1 MKKFY
6 SIISFLALA
15 LLLNVT
21 NVHAESVQTALTVN
35 QVKTEKNANVDV
47 PIRISNNT
55 GICGVTLMVSY
66 DEKLELV
73 NVSRGEALST
83 LEMTKPGNYQTNPV
97 KILWDGMEADNTN
110 GEIVVLTFRTP
121 NEEGVYPI
129 TVKYENGDI
138 IDGQLT
144 PVELDVTNGM
154 ITVESNKDEPE
165 KESDQKT
172 EQTTGAEQKAG
183 TEKNQNAEKETTWQ
197 NMPESQM
204 QQTALKKVRGIKV
217 TGKGKGRVNVSW
229 NRVTGAKGYQVQ
241 YSRKK
246 NFASA
251 KTVKVS
257 SGKKV
262 KAIVKKLKSK
272 KTYYFRVRATAG
284 SNTGKWSAVR
294 KVKKVK

>member
-1 MKKFY
+1 M
-6 SIISFLALA
+6 
-15 LLLNVT
+15 
-21 NVHAESVQTALTVN
+21 HAESVQTALTVN
-35 QVKTEKNANVDV
+35 QVKAEKNTNVDV

-154 ITVESNKDEPE
+154 ITVESNKDELE

-172 EQTTGAEQKAG
+172 EQTTG

-204 QQTALKKVRGIKV
+204 QQTALKKVRDIKV

-257 SGKKV
+257 GGKKV

-284 SNTGKWSAVR
+284 SSTGKWSAVR

>member
-35 QVKTEKNANVDV
+35 QVKAEKNTNVDV

-154 ITVESNKDEPE
+154 ITVESNKDELE

-172 EQTTGAEQKAG
+172 EQTTG

-204 QQTALKKVRGIKV
+204 QQTALKKVRDIKV

-257 SGKKV
+257 GGKKV

-284 SNTGKWSAVR
+284 SSTGKWSAVR